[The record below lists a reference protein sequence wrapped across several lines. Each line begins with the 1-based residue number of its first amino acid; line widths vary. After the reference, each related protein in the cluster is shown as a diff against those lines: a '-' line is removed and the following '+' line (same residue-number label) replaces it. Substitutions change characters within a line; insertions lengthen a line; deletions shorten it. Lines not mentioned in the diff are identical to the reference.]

1 MNTPRVDHNKHHHH
15 HKAIPNLRLHS
26 NLQATRVAKRIAPS
40 QPGAIKLAEQY
51 GERLVCV
58 RYRHDPTGRHRY
70 TTVELVVAR
79 SLVKPRSERQ
89 QRPKKLQVVA
99 LRLGGTENELRKVVL
114 AHGGVWNSKARLWY
128 SRPHDCTS
136 TRAAQPRRV
145 TLSSNDHDFQQL
157 VPVYRQLLR
166 RVGVVGGSTSR

>member
-1 MNTPRVDHNKHHHH
+1 MNTPRASTTTNSSTTTT
-15 HKAIPNLRLHS
+15 KASPTVRSHS
-26 NLQATRVAKRIAPS
+26 NLQATRVAKRIAPT

-89 QRPKKLQVVA
+89 QQPKKLQVVA
-99 LRLGGTENELRKVVL
+99 LRIGGTENELRKAVL
-114 AHGGVWNSKARLWY
+114 AHGGVWNSKAQLWY
-128 SRPHDCTS
+128 LARTTAQALGLLSR
-136 TRAAQPRRV
+136 
-145 TLSSNDHDFQQL
+145 
-157 VPVYRQLLR
+157 
-166 RVGVVGGSTSR
+166 VV

>member
-1 MNTPRVDHNKHHHH
+1 MNTPRASTTTNNSTITTTT
-15 HKAIPNLRLHS
+15 KANPTLRSHP
-26 NLQATRVAKRIAPS
+26 NLQATRVAKRIAPT

-89 QRPKKLQVVA
+89 QQPKKLQVVA
-99 LRLGGTENELRKVVL
+99 LRLGGTENALRKVVL
-114 AHGGVWNSKARLWY
+114 AHGGVWNSKLRLWY
-128 SRPHDCTS
+128 LARTTAQALGLLSR
-136 TRAAQPRRV
+136 
-145 TLSSNDHDFQQL
+145 
-157 VPVYRQLLR
+157 
-166 RVGVVGGSTSR
+166 VV

>member
-1 MNTPRVDHNKHHHH
+1 MNTSRASTATNDNSTTTTKASTTPRPH
-15 HKAIPNLRLHS
+15 P
-26 NLQATRVAKRIAPS
+26 NLQATRVAKRIAPT

-89 QRPKKLQVVA
+89 QQRPKKLQVVA

-114 AHGGVWNSKARLWY
+114 AHGGVWNSKARIWY
-128 SRPHDCTS
+128 LDRS
-136 TRAAQPRRV
+136 TAQALGLLNRV
-145 TLSSNDHDFQQL
+145 
-157 VPVYRQLLR
+157 V
-166 RVGVVGGSTSR
+166 